1 MRLVGIKSLKPGQEL
16 ARPVYTSS
24 GKVVLNSGI
33 TLTESFITKIEQ
45 IGVQK
50 VYIIDERFSDV
61 EVSQPLDFTIRT
73 SVTKVLSENYS
84 KVHSSKGIDEYDIKD
99 AAKKIV
105 DYTREYRGKGISIL
119 STDAMD
125 EFIIEHSVNVAILTA
140 FIGNQMSYNFG
151 QLCDLVTGAL
161 IHDIGRENIAKEKP
175 EHVSIGFEAARVC
188 RGFNL
193 HSSKVCYEHHE
204 NYDGSGYP
212 RKIKGNDISEFSR
225 VVRVADYY
233 DNALHGYDNNNISIM
248 PHQAFESILAVA
260 GQMLDPE
267 IVERFRDT
275 IIFYPNG
282 CTVLL
287 SNGLYGV
294 VIKQNIGS
302 PQRPIVRV
310 YNEGGIIGD
319 IDLLKSLT
327 LFIQEVMVI

>member
-16 ARPVYTSS
+16 ARPIYASS

-33 TLTESFITKIEQ
+33 TLTESFITKIQ
-45 IGVQK
+45 QLGVQK
-50 VYIIDERFSDV
+50 VYIKDERFSDV
-61 EVSQPLDFTIRT
+61 EITQPLDYTTRT
-73 SVTKVLSENYS
+73 NVSKVLSDNYS
-84 KVHSSKGIDEYDIKD
+84 RVHASKGIDEYAVKD

-105 DYTREYRGKGISIL
+105 EYTREYKGKGISIL

-125 EFIIEHSVNVAILTA
+125 EFVIEHSVNVAIITA
-140 FIGNQMSYNFG
+140 FLGNQMSYNFG

-161 IHDIGRENIAKEKP
+161 LHDIGRENVIKEKP
-175 EHVSIGFEAARVC
+175 EHVSVGFEAARAC

-233 DNALHGYDNNNISIM
+233 DNALHGYETDNVYLM
-248 PHQAFESILAVA
+248 PDQAFESILAVS
-260 GQMLDPE
+260 GQVLDPE
-267 IVERFRDT
+267 IVEKFRDT
-275 IIFYPNG
+275 IVFYPNG

-287 SNGLYGV
+287 SNGLNGV
-294 VIKQNIGS
+294 VISQNFGS

-310 YNEGGIIGD
+310 YNDVGVIGD
-319 IDLLKSLT
+319 FDLLKSLT
-327 LFIQEVMVI
+327 LFVQKVMVI